1 MAIIVKSDKNNQNPS
16 KKTVG
21 SRKHNFLVGFIGT
34 NRTGKS
40 SIAKKIAHKWRRNN
54 PSGHIKAF
62 DPQDNFSE
70 IVDDVISNAGLSKNE
85 FKEYML
91 DKMNELSLYSNEG
104 SLLILDDY
112 KLIHRSLQEEEW
124 LSFLMNFR
132 AKFNVDIIYI
142 THNPKLV
149 INYLT
154 YFTTHYYIFFTNSKE
169 GSFEE
174 KIPNYQ
180 LTYNASKLINSYVR
194 STGRGEYPNFP
205 HIVVDTESEILI
217 PENIDESIMSEI
229 MSNLL
234 SKNKLIMPDE
244 D

>member
-1 MAIIVKSDKNNQNPS
+1 MAIVVKSTNKSAQP
-16 KKTVG
+16 KRTG
-21 SRKHNFLVGFIGT
+21 SRKHNFLAGFIGT

-40 SIAKKIAHKWRRNN
+40 SIAKKMATRWRINN
-54 PSGHIKAF
+54 PQGHIKAF

-70 IVDDVISNAGLSKNE
+70 ISDDIITNAGMSKND
-85 FKEYML
+85 FKDYMM
-91 DKMNELSLYSNEG
+91 DKMSELELYKEDG
-104 SLLILDDY
+104 TLLILDDY

-124 LSFLMNFR
+124 LSYLMNYR
-132 AKFNVDIIYI
+132 AKYNVDVIYI

-194 STGRGEYPNFP
+194 QYGRGEYPNFP
-205 HIVVDTESEILI
+205 HIVVDTEGEVLV
-217 PENIDESIMSEI
+217 PENIDQERMEEI
-229 MSNLL
+229 MERLL
-234 SKNKLIMPDE
+234 SKNLLILPDE